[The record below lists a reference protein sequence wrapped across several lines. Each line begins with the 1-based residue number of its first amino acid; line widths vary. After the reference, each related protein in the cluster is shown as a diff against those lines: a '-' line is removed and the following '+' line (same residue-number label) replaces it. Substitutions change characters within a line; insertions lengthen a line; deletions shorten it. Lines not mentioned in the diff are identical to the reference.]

1 MFVFVR
7 VAHPTVLDKD
17 LVPIKNERKKIER
30 KIEGKKKLKKMKNRF
45 KVNKLFLYVISNL
58 FILFYIFYIK
68 I

>member
-45 KVNKLFLYVISNL
+45 KVNKLFLRSS
-58 FILFYIFYIK
+58 
-68 I
+68 